1 MAVQI
6 PQADPHNANMYIGNL
21 APDVGDA
28 ELQAAVAAF
37 GRVLDVK
44 VYRKGGYAFAQFAS
58 HEEAV
63 AAIVGLSGQNLGG
76 KTLKCSWGRC
86 AHALILAR
94 SPSRAWTLARRSLS
108 RKDSHRAI
116 GLCPKI
122 GKSATS
128 LPLRAA
134 LHARAYC
141 CMSLCSCCGQVD
153 SHATQL
159 V

>member
-1 MAVQI
+1 MGTLEVDVTRLGRRGCEACYGVQI

-86 AHALILAR
+86 AHALILAF
-94 SPSRAWTLARRSLS
+94 SLSAWTLAPEACLKR
-108 RKDSHRAI
+108 
-116 GLCPKI
+116 
-122 GKSATS
+122 
-128 LPLRAA
+128 
-134 LHARAYC
+134 
-141 CMSLCSCCGQVD
+141 
-153 SHATQL
+153 
-159 V
+159 